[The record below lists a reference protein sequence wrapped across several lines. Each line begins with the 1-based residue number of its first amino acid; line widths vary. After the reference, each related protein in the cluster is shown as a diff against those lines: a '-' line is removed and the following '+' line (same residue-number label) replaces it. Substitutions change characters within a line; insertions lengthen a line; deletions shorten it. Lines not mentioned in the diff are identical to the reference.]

1 MKSKT
6 KFLWFYTVIL
16 FSVALML
23 ILFAGMTQ
31 QDYEKE
37 IETHE
42 TAAVGMKKS
51 VTELTEVNAGLRSQ
65 VEELQADVEELKAS
79 QADYDAVSASN
90 TLNDTLIKA
99 LYQFE
104 SKDKDGAEE
113 LLGEI
118 DSATLTPEQLA
129 IYDKIM
135 N

>member
-37 IETHE
+37 LETHE

-51 VTELTEVNAGLRSQ
+51 VTELTQVNTNLQNEVSALETE
-65 VEELQADVEELKAS
+65 VEALKAS
-79 QADYDAVSASN
+79 QEDYDSVSAKN
-90 TLNDTLIKA
+90 ALNETLITA

-104 SKDKDGAEE
+104 SDDAEGAKE
-113 LLGEI
+113 LLANI

-135 N
+135 E